1 MILKKTIIVI
11 FCLSF
16 LNSCA
21 QNTAFLAPVYTYG
34 SSGNMYQAGL
44 SYASNQ
50 AITNVTG
57 MSPAENVKSLLS
69 PNKKGSNFTKLVK
82 RRVELARKKLNLP
95 NQ

>member
-69 PNKKGSNFTKLVK
+69 NKKGSNFTKLVK